1 MDIELM
7 SPTSLKAL
15 RSLLFFTVQDAAQL
29 IAASPDQP
37 QGVSDLQWQQWED
50 GSTPVPEYV
59 STRMNELNDWRSM
72 ALDATADNIRVQM
85 KEKGGTPESIFV
97 IWYDS
102 LDDWKSLPNR
112 EPVMWRLQQAVCASL
127 LGMFSIVKLIPFDSA
142 AYSTWL
148 SGREDSESLRAEW
161 AGTVQ

>member
-1 MDIELM
+1 MT
-7 SPTSLKAL
+7 PTSLKAL
-15 RSLLFFTVQDAAQL
+15 RNLLFFTVQDAAQF

-37 QGVSDLQWQQWED
+37 QGVSDLVWQQWED
-50 GSTPVPEYV
+50 GSAPIPESV
-59 STRMNELNDWRSM
+59 VTRIKELNEWRSM

-85 KEKGGTPESIFV
+85 REKGGKPESIFV
-97 IWYDS
+97 IWYNR
-102 LDDWKSLPNR
+102 LEDWTSMPNR

-127 LGMFSIVKLIPFDSA
+127 LGMFSIIKLIPFDAA

-148 SGREDSESLRAEW
+148 SGRDDSESLRAEW